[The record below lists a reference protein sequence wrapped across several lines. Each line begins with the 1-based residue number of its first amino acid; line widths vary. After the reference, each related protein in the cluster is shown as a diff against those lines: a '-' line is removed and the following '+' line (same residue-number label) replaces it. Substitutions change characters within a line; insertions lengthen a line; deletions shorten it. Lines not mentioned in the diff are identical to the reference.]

1 MRLVLGLSL
10 RDLAR
15 DWVHLLCNAAVLAGI
30 LVPLLVLFGVRNGV
44 YEALLGQL
52 TRNPAVL
59 QIDTRGNTR
68 FSAADAE
75 ELRAWPEVAFVTP
88 KTRSL
93 FDYVNL
99 RPAGGRAVR
108 DAVAV
113 PSGSGDPM
121 LAPLREL
128 GAEEVALSAMLAQQ
142 LGVGV
147 GERVELITQA
157 TDRPRQLLLPRRVAA
172 VLPEDRLSGR
182 SVLAGLATLDLIEA
196 FYDEY
201 ALPEHGITQGR
212 PLAQRVPD
220 YAGLR
225 VYAADLPSLAP
236 LQNRIETRFGVDTEA
251 QTARVMQV
259 LGLGRNLALALAL
272 TAAVAGIGLA
282 AALVF
287 GFWAEV
293 ARKRRM
299 LANLALLGL
308 RPGQIGLIPLIQ
320 ALATALVGLGLS
332 FGLFAVAAQ
341 VAEHLFDSGLTQE
354 GGLVRLSLAQGAA
367 IAAAVVVFV
376 TASALAA
383 ARSALRIDPAVVLR
397 ESA

>member
-1 MRLVLGLSL
+1 MV
-10 RDLAR
+10 
-15 DWVHLLCNAAVLAGI
+15 
-30 LVPLLVLFGVRNGV
+30 
-44 YEALLGQL
+44 
-52 TRNPAVL
+52 T
-59 QIDTRGNTR
+59 T
-68 FSAADAE
+68 SAAC
-75 ELRAWPEVAFVTP
+75 T
-88 KTRSL
+88 
-93 FDYVNL
+93 
-99 RPAGGRAVR
+99 
-108 DAVAV
+108 
-113 PSGSGDPM
+113 
-121 LAPLREL
+121 
-128 GAEEVALSAMLAQQ
+128 
-142 LGVGV
+142 
-147 GERVELITQA
+147 
-157 TDRPRQLLLPRRVAA
+157 
-172 VLPEDRLSGR
+172 
-182 SVLAGLATLDLIEA
+182 
-196 FYDEY
+196 
-201 ALPEHGITQGR
+201 
-212 PLAQRVPD
+212 
-220 YAGLR
+220 
-225 VYAADLPSLAP
+225 
-236 LQNRIETRFGVDTEA
+236 
-251 QTARVMQV
+251 
-259 LGLGRNLALALAL
+259 LAL